1 MSIKED
7 WNRGTKFENHFNN
20 LAKKACTLVGK
31 LRRIAIYELDDAG
44 NAFYAS
50 NRPDVAEEALDKKYF
65 LYQANWQY
73 MSEFKPRIQ
82 TFSTQF
88 GHEDSKVYQDKFKCT
103 SVYLREQ
110 VDEHTQLITLFNST
124 NPTMLINALANDLV
138 SIKKLF
144 KFFKDESKHVIDYH
158 KDHKF
163 NIASERPGY
172 FATERDT
179 NRADVEK
186 LNYWLH
192 TMGVLDKNKRLT
204 VKEFQCL
211 ELHNSC
217 KSANQ
222 IAEILNISRRTVE
235 VHFVNIK
242 RKLNVSSKY
251 ELSDLLK

>member
-7 WNRGTKFENHFNN
+7 WNRGTKFEKHFNN
-20 LAKKACTLVGK
+20 LAQKAYPLLGE
-31 LRRIAIYELDDAG
+31 LRRISIYGLYKDG

-50 NRPDVAEEALDKKYF
+50 NRPDVAEEAIEKKYF
-65 LYQANWQY
+65 LYQPNWQY
-73 MSEFKPRIQ
+73 MRDFKTRVQ

-88 GHEDSKVYQDKFKCT
+88 GHEDSEIYQDKFKCT
-103 SVYLREQ
+103 SVYIREQ
-110 VDEHTQLITLFNST
+110 LDEHTQLITLFNST
-124 NPTMLINALANDLV
+124 NPTRLIDVLANELV

-144 KFFKDESKHVIDYH
+144 KFIKDESKHVIDYH
-158 KDHKF
+158 KDYKF

-179 NRADVEK
+179 NLTGAEK

-192 TMGVLDKNKRLT
+192 TMGVLDKHKKLT

-211 ELHNSC
+211 ELHNSG

-235 VHFVNIK
+235 THFVNIK
-242 RKLNVSSKY
+242 GKLNVSSKY
-251 ELSDLLK
+251 ELSSLLK